1 MTEHTEGTLTA
12 AILQTWTFTSGRPR
26 YIVGIQVNNG
36 AGFAYN
42 RTLDAVVF
50 DTWPSSGLS
59 LHGLE
64 IKTNRADLRRELM
77 NTKKFADFAK
87 HLDHFSIVAP
97 LGVAKLEM
105 LPERWGLYYP
115 EENSGKLRARR
126 KPLMLHDQ
134 GGRKEMT
141 RSLAAAFMRA
151 LVARSIDAEAQ
162 AAEYDRGYANGLA
175 EGKNKSKRAV
185 VAKEQLQGA
194 IDKFE
199 EASGVRIS
207 TYNGTRI
214 GEAVDFIMRG
224 GLEERVRFAP
234 DIRELGTKLID
245 LADQLEAISG
255 RLKMEQGSQ

>member
-1 MTEHTEGTLTA
+1 MTEHTEGTLTS

-64 IKTNRADLRRELM
+64 IKVTKADLRRELQ

-97 LGVAKLEM
+97 PAIASLDM
-105 LPERWGLYYP
+105 LPARWGLYCP
-115 EENSGKLRARR
+115 DGNGKLRARR
-126 KPLMLHDQ
+126 KPLMLHDEPT
-134 GGRKEMT
+134 GLMS

-151 LVARSIDAEAQ
+151 LVSRSIDAEAQ
-162 AAEYDRGYANGLA
+162 ALEYDRGYANGLA
-175 EGKNKSKRAV
+175 EGKNQSKRAV
-185 VAKEQLQGA
+185 VKMEALQGA

-199 EASGVRIS
+199 EASDVRID
-207 TYNGTRI
+207 TYNGKRI

-224 GLEERVRFAP
+224 GLEDRVRFAP
-234 DIRELGTKLID
+234 NIRELGTKLID
-245 LADQLEAISG
+245 LADQLEDISG
-255 RLKMEQGSQ
+255 RLKMEQGL

>member
-1 MTEHTEGTLTA
+1 MTEHTEATLTSL
-12 AILQTWTFTSGRPR
+12 ILQTWTFTSGRPR

-36 AGFAYN
+36 AGFQYN

-64 IKTNRADLRRELM
+64 VKTTRADLRRELQ
-77 NTKKFADFAK
+77 NTKKFADFGK

-97 LGVAKLEM
+97 TGVANLDM
-105 LPERWGLYYP
+105 LPETWGLYCP
-115 EENSGKLRARR
+115 DGNGKLRARR
-126 KPLMLHDQ
+126 KPLMLHDHL
-134 GGRKEMT
+134 RNPKEMT

-162 AAEYDRGYANGLA
+162 AAEYDRGYTNGLA

-185 VAKEQLQGA
+185 VKTEALQGA

-199 EASGVRIS
+199 EASGVRID
-207 TYNGTRI
+207 TYNGKRI

-224 GLEERVRFAP
+224 GLEDRVRFAP
-234 DIRELGTKLID
+234 NIRELGTKLID
-245 LADQLEAISG
+245 LADQLEDISG
-255 RLKMEQGSQ
+255 RLKVEGSQ

>member
-1 MTEHTEGTLTA
+1 MTEHTEATLTS

-36 AGFAYN
+36 AGYAYN

-64 IKTNRADLRRELM
+64 IKTNRPDLRRELQ

-87 HLDHFSIVAP
+87 DLDHFSIVAP
-97 LGVAKLEM
+97 PAVANLDM
-105 LPERWGLYYP
+105 LPERWGLYLP
-115 EENSGKLRARR
+115 TDDGKLRARR
-126 KPLMLHDQ
+126 KPLMLHDTPT
-134 GGRKEMT
+134 GLMRRG
-141 RSLAAAFMRA
+141 LAAAFMRA

-162 AAEYDRGYANGLA
+162 ALEYDRGFANGLA
-175 EGKNKSKRAV
+175 DGKRHSV
-185 VAKEQLQGA
+185 VAKSKADALQGA

-199 EASGVRIS
+199 EASDVRID
-207 TYNGTRI
+207 TYNGARI

-224 GLEERVRFAP
+224 GLEDRVRFAP
-234 DIRELGTKLID
+234 NIRELGTKLID
-245 LADQLEAISG
+245 LADQLEDISG
-255 RLKMEQGSQ
+255 RLKMEQGL